1 MPNVNEATA
10 AAGNVLQD
18 VAGTQVIMVEIVI
31 YCFASLLILAL
42 MNWYAAKRIGNRRS
56 MGYQVLKVPRFV
68 SVAIICG
75 FTVVIGILCMIIKL
89 EVTRRTLTYFGV
101 PYFIALA
108 YYLMQMLRRVKAETK
123 GRRL

>member
-18 VAGTQVIMVEIVI
+18 IAGTQVIMVEIVI

-42 MNWYAAKRIGNRRS
+42 MNWYAAKRIGNRRA

-75 FTVVIGILCMIIKL
+75 FTVVIGILCMTIKL
-89 EVTRRTLTYFGV
+89 EVTRQVLTYFGV

-123 GRRL
+123 GRKL